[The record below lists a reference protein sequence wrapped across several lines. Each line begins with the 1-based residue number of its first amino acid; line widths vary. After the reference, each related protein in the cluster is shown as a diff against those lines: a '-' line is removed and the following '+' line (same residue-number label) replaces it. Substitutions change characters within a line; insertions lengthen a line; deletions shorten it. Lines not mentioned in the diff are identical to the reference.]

1 MSSKAVGVGFPSLS
15 VWSLRS
21 ALGEFAS
28 SNSSQGLLVTSL
40 PWREVTGFPQSVA
53 GGECY
58 FLPISWESF
67 FPPDTELSRTR
78 EQHCSAIKGKELVA
92 TACSS
97 SRRNHASNE
106 SQAGTEARWEQKL
119 SVILLGRKKT
129 GNSFHSHRKCSLLFP
144 KVVLECW
151 QWFLL
156 TVKF

>member
-1 MSSKAVGVGFPSLS
+1 MSSKAVGAGFPSLS

-119 SVILLGRKKT
+119 SVILLGRKKQAT
-129 GNSFHSHRKCSLLFP
+129 PSIPIENAHSCFP
-144 KVVLECW
+144 K
-151 QWFLL
+151 
-156 TVKF
+156 